1 MGDRA
6 RGHVDDA
13 LAVPVDGE
21 APGGID
27 LADHHG
33 LDVPLLAAQQ
43 EFIELRR
50 GDDRAHALLRLAH
63 EDLLGRERL
72 IAQQHPVEPH
82 VHAAVAVRGEF
93 AGRARDA
100 GAAEILDAFDEAR
113 VQHLEGCLDE
123 QLLHEGVADLHAGP
137 LRGAALAEGL
147 RCEHRDA
154 ADAIAAGA
162 GAIQDNEI
170 SDALRAREV
179 NILMPH
185 RANAEGI
192 HERVA
197 GVARVEDDL
206 AADIRQAQ
214 AVAVAA
220 DAGDD
225 AGQHAA
231 CIGGVGRTEAEWIHD
246 RERAGAHRED
256 VADDAAD
263 AGRGALIGL
272 DIGRMIMALD
282 LEGDGPAVADV
293 DDAGVLADAD
303 EQHIGLRLLLAE
315 LGEVHLARL
324 VGAVLAPHHRIH
336 GELR

>member
-13 LAVPVDGE
+13 LSVPVDGE

-33 LDVPLLAAQQ
+33 LDIPLLAAQQ
-43 EFIELRR
+43 EFAELRG

-82 VHAAVAVRGEF
+82 VHATVAIRGEF
-93 AGRARDA
+93 TRRARDA

-123 QLLHEGVADLHAGP
+123 QFLHERVADLHAGP
-137 LRGAALAEGL
+137 LGGAALAEGL
-147 RCEHRDA
+147 GREHRDA

-185 RANAEGI
+185 RADAEGI

-197 GVARVEDDL
+197 KIRSVEHDL

-214 AVAVAA
+214 TVAVAA

-231 CIGGVGRTEAEWIHD
+231 CIGGVGRPEPQRIHD
-246 RERAGAHRED
+246 RERSGAHRED
-256 VADDAAD
+256 VAHDAAD
-263 AGRGALIGL
+263 AGCRALVRL
-272 DIGRMIMALD
+272 DIGRVVVALD
-282 LEGDGPAVADV
+282 LERDGPAVADV

-303 EQHIGLRLLLAE
+303 EEHIGLRLLLAE

-336 GELR
+336 GEL

>member
-1 MGDRA
+1 
-6 RGHVDDA
+6 
-13 LAVPVDGE
+13 
-21 APGGID
+21 
-27 LADHHG
+27 
-33 LDVPLLAAQQ
+33 
-43 EFIELRR
+43 
-50 GDDRAHALLRLAH
+50 
-63 EDLLGRERL
+63 
-72 IAQQHPVEPH
+72 
-82 VHAAVAVRGEF
+82 
-93 AGRARDA
+93 
-100 GAAEILDAFDEAR
+100 
-113 VQHLEGCLDE
+113 
-123 QLLHEGVADLHAGP
+123 
-137 LRGAALAEGL
+137 
-147 RCEHRDA
+147 
-154 ADAIAAGA
+154 
-162 GAIQDNEI
+162 
-170 SDALRAREV
+170 
-179 NILMPH
+179 MPH
-185 RANAEGI
+185 RADAEGI
-192 HERVA
+192 HERVT

-231 CIGGVGRTEAEWIHD
+231 CIGGVGRTEPQWIHD

-263 AGRGALIGL
+263 AGCRALVGL
-272 DIGRMIMALD
+272 NIGRMVMALD

-336 GELR
+336 GEL